1 MVLAELSARYGD
13 IWGAWFGAL
22 ILATLIYLG
31 LTTLLNALQRR
42 AHPVEGETHR
52 SYFRALLAILV
63 RSNRVI
69 LALLAFLLA
78 AHATGA
84 ALPWW
89 GWVDAHVWFA
99 LVAVQAALWLD
110 AAFLSFLAS
119 AKARTRASHVTT
131 LLLSYLLRTV
141 IWIVAMLAVLDN
153 LGVNITTLVASLG
166 IGGVAVALAV
176 QTILSDLFASI
187 AIGLDK
193 PFELGDFIVFGNV
206 AGSIEHIGLKTTR
219 IRSLGGEQIICS
231 NTELLKQT
239 IQNYKRMEQRRI
251 VFTLH
256 LPYGTPVD
264 TLAAVPGDVQTQITT
279 QPNTRYDRAHIARL
293 GDWSLELEAVYYV
306 MSADYNQYMD
316 IQQAINLGIL
326 KALEARGVVLLPTER
341 TVRLRQDA
349 QEESAP

>member
-22 ILATLIYLG
+22 ILAALIYLG
-31 LTTLLNALQRR
+31 LATLLNALQRR
-42 AHPVEGETHR
+42 AHAETPHR
-52 SYFRALLAILV
+52 AYFRSLLAILA
-63 RSNRVI
+63 RSNRLI
-69 LALLAFLLA
+69 LALLALLIA

-84 ALPWW
+84 LLPWW
-89 GWVDAHVWFA
+89 RWVDAHVWFA

-110 AAFLSFLAS
+110 AACLSFLSIAE
-119 AKARTRASHVTT
+119 AGTRASPVTT

-193 PFELGDFIVFGNV
+193 PFEPGDFIVFGSV

-219 IRSLGGEQIICS
+219 IRSLGGEQIVCS

-239 IQNYKRMEQRRI
+239 IQNYKRMEQRRV

-256 LPYGTPVD
+256 LPYGVPAD
-264 TLAAVPGDVQTQITT
+264 TLAALPGDVQAQIMA
-279 QPNTRYDRAHIARL
+279 QPDTRHDRAHIARL
-293 GDWSLELEAVYYV
+293 GDWALELEAVYYV
-306 MSADYNQYMD
+306 LSADYNQYMD

-326 KALEARGVVLLPTER
+326 KALEARGIVLTPMER
-341 TVRLRQDA
+341 TVRLRRDPLA
-349 QEESAP
+349 RPAS